1 MVTFIRSKLDLPL
14 YRRTKNLAIKLKVKL
29 KGNPAVTVKGS
40 RSPKTSP
47 PYPLW
52 YITIRQ
58 LQLLPKIQEVLQAME
73 RQVEL
78 GVLVRRTGKGMVV
91 EEDHKTFHTR
101 SLGLEERMYEL

>member
-1 MVTFIRSKLDLPL
+1 MVTFILSKLDLPL
-14 YRRTKNLAIKLKVKL
+14 HRRTKNLAVKLKVKL
-29 KGNPAVTVKGS
+29 KGSPAVAVKGS

-47 PYPLW
+47 LYPLW
-52 YITIRQ
+52 YITIRR

-78 GVLVRRTGKGMVV
+78 GVLARRTGKGKVV